1 MVSRGTTQ
9 TTDMQRTDTLSDPFT
24 GLPSGP
30 AYKALS
36 HVNNRLVARPDDSR
50 APKLT
55 GVVAE
60 YDTPEELVAA
70 CERVRDA
77 GMTKWDSYTPYPIH
91 GIERAMG
98 IKATIL
104 PWIVL
109 CGGLT
114 GCATGILMQWYL
126 NGSEELAN
134 EVGIPTALQGY
145 NFLISGKPIWSLPA
159 NIPVAFELTIL
170 FSAFGAFFGML
181 ALNRLPRLSN
191 PRLRLPGFRRGTDDQ
206 FVIGLDAKDPKFDL
220 AAAAELLSPT
230 RPTAVREVWDVEPRR
245 PPAWIPTV
253 ALILFALL
261 LIPPVL
267 IAEHRNT
274 PWSTP
279 RIHPV
284 GDMDW
289 QASFKPQ
296 QRNPFF
302 PDQRAMRPQVEGT
315 IARGELDL
323 DDALFRGIDPTG
335 GPAQASGP
343 APALPDGQ
351 DQRLASAALFAFA
364 SFRQD
369 EAAEAGG
376 ENATGASPTDA
387 PQEQTGDAP
396 AATEGATE
404 DKNYVSDL
412 PIEPTLENVQRGQL
426 VFNIYCAACHG
437 VGGFGN
443 GLVAQRAATLKQPTW
458 APPSNL
464 HTDVVRNRPN
474 GYLYDAIANGV
485 RKMPAYGTQI
495 EVRDRW
501 NVVLYLRALQK
512 SQAATLA
519 EIPAADRARTEAE
532 KAEADRIAA
541 AQAAAEAARAESG
554 GAAAPAVSQETDG
567 GADDSIVPRGKS
579 GGAPETSS
587 SAAPTDPGNASPDMD
602 GRNEN
607 PSPVAETPEEA
618 AADKAK
624 ADEAAADEAG
634 DTPADDSA
642 SD

>member
-9 TTDMQRTDTLSDPFT
+9 TTDMQRANTLSDPFT
-24 GLPSGP
+24 GQASGP

-36 HVNNRLVARPDDSR
+36 TVNERLVAPPDATR

-60 YDTPEELVAA
+60 YANVEELLAA

-77 GMTKWDSYTPYPIH
+77 GMTKWDSFTPYPIH

-114 GCATGILMQWYL
+114 GCAFGILMQWYL
-126 NGSEELAN
+126 NGSEEIAN
-134 EVGIPTALQGY
+134 AAGIPTALQGY

-181 ALNRLPRLSN
+181 GLNRLPRLSN
-191 PRLRLPGFRRGTDDQ
+191 PRLRLPSFRRGTDDR
-206 FVIGLDAKDPKFDL
+206 FLIGLDAKDPKFDL
-220 AAAAELLSPT
+220 DGAAELLAPT
-230 RPTAVREVWDVEPRR
+230 RPASVREVWDVESRKF
-245 PPAWIPTV
+245 PAWVPTA
-253 ALILFALL
+253 ALILFALA
-261 LIPPVL
+261 LIPPAL

-323 DDALFRGIDPTG
+323 DDALYRGIQPEG
-335 GPAQASGP
+335 SPAQASGP
-343 APALPDGQ
+343 PPALADG
-351 DQRLASAALFAFA
+351 DNQRLARAALFAFA
-364 SFRQD
+364 SYKQD
-369 EAAEAGG
+369 D
-376 ENATGASPTDA
+376 TGSNPTDA
-387 PQEQTGDAP
+387 PQEQGGGEPAP
-396 AATEGATE
+396 NAEGEDLPNYTE
-404 DKNYVSDL
+404 DL
-412 PIEPTLENVQRGQL
+412 PIEPTLENVRRGQL

-437 VGGFGN
+437 VGGFGD

-458 APPSNL
+458 VQPTNL
-464 HTDVVRNRPN
+464 HDEAPRGRPN
-474 GYLYDAIANGV
+474 GFLYDAITNGV
-485 RKMPAYGTQI
+485 RKMPAYGSQI
-495 EVRDRW
+495 EVKDRW

-512 SQAATLA
+512 SQQATIDDVP
-519 EIPAADRARTEAE
+519 EADRARVRDEAAVARE
-532 KAEADRIAA
+532 EARKAAE
-541 AQAAAEAARAESG
+541 AEAARQQ
-554 GAAAPAVSQETDG
+554 GAAAVDAT
-567 GADDSIVPRGKS
+567 DDSAEEPIVPRGATGDS
-579 GGAPETSS
+579 PETSS
-587 SAAPTDPGNASPDMD
+587 TAAPTDALDD
-602 GRNEN
+602 
-607 PSPVAETPEEA
+607 AESGESES
-618 AADKAK
+618 
-624 ADEAAADEAG
+624 E
-634 DTPADDSA
+634 
-642 SD
+642 

>member
-1 MVSRGTTQ
+1 MVSRGNTPIDT
-9 TTDMQRTDTLSDPFT
+9 RPNTLSDPFT
-24 GLPSGP
+24 GQAKGP
-30 AYKALS
+30 AYKVLS
-36 HVNNRLVARPDDSR
+36 DVNNRLVAPPDRSR

-60 YDTPEELVAA
+60 YEDVGELLAA

-77 GMTKWDSYTPYPIH
+77 GITKWDSYTPYPVH

-114 GCATGILMQWYL
+114 GCMTGLLMQWYL
-126 NGSEELAN
+126 NGSEEVAN
-134 EVGIPTALQGY
+134 EAGIPTFLQGY

-181 ALNRLPRLSN
+181 VLNRLPKLSN
-191 PRLRLPGFRRGTDDQ
+191 PRLRLSNFRRGTDDGYL
-206 FVIGLDAKDPKFDL
+206 IGLDSKDPKFDL
-220 AAAAELLSPT
+220 EGAAELLSPT
-230 RPTAVREVWDVEPRR
+230 RPTAVREVWDVESRR
-245 PPAWIPTV
+245 APAWIPTA

-261 LIPPVL
+261 LIPPAL

-302 PDQRAMRPQVEGT
+302 ADQRAMRPQVEGT

-323 DDALFRGIDPTG
+323 DDALYRGLEPTDN
-335 GPAQASGP
+335 PAAASGP
-343 APALPDGQ
+343 AAALPDG
-351 DQRLASAALFAFA
+351 DGQRLASAALFAFA
-364 SFRQD
+364 SLNQD
-369 EAAEAGG
+369 QSES
-376 ENATGASPTDA
+376 GANTTDA
-387 PQEQTGDAP
+387 PQEQTGGEAP
-396 AATEGATE
+396 PAGDDEE
-404 DKNYVSDL
+404 DMSLFTRDL

-437 VGGFGN
+437 VGGFGD
-443 GLVAQRAATLKQPTW
+443 GLVHKRATQIKAQAW
-458 APPSNL
+458 VPPSNL
-464 HTDVVRNRPN
+464 HTDVTRNRPN
-474 GYLYDAIANGV
+474 GYLYDAITNGV
-485 RKMPAYGTQI
+485 RKMPAYGSQI
-495 EVRDRW
+495 ELKDRW

-512 SQAATLA
+512 SQHAK
-519 EIPAADRARTEAE
+519 IGDVPEAE
-532 KAEADRIAA
+532 RDRVREEARAA
-541 AQAAAEAARAESG
+541 KEAAE
-554 GAAAPAVSQETDG
+554 Q
-567 GADDSIVPRGKS
+567 
-579 GGAPETSS
+579 
-587 SAAPTDPGNASPDMD
+587 
-602 GRNEN
+602 
-607 PSPVAETPEEA
+607 
-618 AADKAK
+618 
-624 ADEAAADEAG
+624 AAADEAARAAAAAG
-634 DTPADDSA
+634 ESGTVEADDAIVPRGETGDAPTTSSTAAPSDTPSGAKPDVEGRNEDPDPVADPAPADEPEMESPESNDPEA
-642 SD
+642 GEPETDDPADADAETA

>member
-1 MVSRGTTQ
+1 MVSRGTPQ
-9 TTDMQRTDTLSDPFT
+9 PTDMQRTDTLSDPFT
-24 GLPSGP
+24 GQPSGP

-36 HVNNRLVARPDDSR
+36 HVNNRLAAPPDASR

-60 YDTPEELVAA
+60 YDTPEELLSA

-114 GCATGILMQWYL
+114 GCATGLLMQWYL

-191 PRLRLPGFRRGTDDQ
+191 PRLRLPGFRRGTDDR

-220 AAAAELLSPT
+220 AAAGELLSPT
-230 RPTAVREVWDVEPRR
+230 RPASVREVWDVEPRR

-289 QASFKPQ
+289 QAKFKPQ
-296 QRNPFF
+296 ERNPFF
-302 PDQRAMRPQVEGT
+302 ADQRAMRPQVEGT

-323 DDALFRGIDPTG
+323 DDALYRGVDPTG

-343 APALPDGQ
+343 APALPDGR

-369 EAAEAGG
+369 EA
-376 ENATGASPTDA
+376 ENADAGDGADTGASPTDA

-396 AATEGATE
+396 AADGGADE
-404 DKNYVSDL
+404 NKSYVTDL
-412 PIEPTLENVQRGQL
+412 PIEPSLENVQRGQL

-474 GYLYDAIANGV
+474 GFLYDAIANGV
-485 RKMPAYGTQI
+485 RKMPAYGSQI
-495 EVRDRW
+495 DVKDRW

-512 SQAATLA
+512 SQAAQ
-519 EIPAADRARTEAE
+519 IADMP
-532 KAEADRIAA
+532 EADRDRVRAEARAA
-541 AQAAAEAARAESG
+541 KEAARLEAEAGGGETAASG
-554 GAAAPAVSQETDG
+554 GSKETDG
-567 GADDSIVPRGKS
+567 GADDAIVPRGAS
-579 GGAPETSS
+579 AGVPETSS
-587 SAAPTDPGNASPDMD
+587 SAAPTDPGKASPDVD
-602 GRNEN
+602 GRNESE
-607 PSPVAETPEEA
+607 SPVAETPEEA
-618 AADKAK
+618 AA
-624 ADEAAADEAG
+624 EESAG
-634 DTPADDSA
+634 DEPAGDESE
-642 SD
+642 SN